1 MAGGICW
8 DHNVYGSGNM
18 LGPQCLW
25 LGEYAGTTMFMVGE
39 YARSAMIKAWDGIY
53 VQDPP
58 CLKIVNRM
66 E

>member
-1 MAGGICW
+1 
-8 DHNVYGSGNM
+8 M
-18 LGPQCLW
+18 LGPQCL
-25 LGEYAGTTMFMVGE
+25 LLGEYAGTTMFMVGEYAGTTMFMVGE

>member
-1 MAGGICW
+1 MFMVGEYAGTTMFT
-8 DHNVYGSGNM
+8 V
-18 LGPQCLW
+18 
-25 LGEYAGTTMFMVGE
+25 GEYAGTTMFMVGE